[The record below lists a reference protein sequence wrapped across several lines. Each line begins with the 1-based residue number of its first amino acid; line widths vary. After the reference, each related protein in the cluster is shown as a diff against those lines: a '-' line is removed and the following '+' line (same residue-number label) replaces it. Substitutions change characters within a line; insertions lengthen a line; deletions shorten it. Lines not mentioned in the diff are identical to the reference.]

1 MLLLCYQIIINHGTP
16 LEEEGYIYFCTK
28 SLFMALNSILKI
40 FLPKDRVFYQL
51 FESVAEELVKM
62 GDKLKEVVNETDF
75 DKRSKLIKELEDMEH
90 VNDGLTHNIF
100 TELGK
105 NFITP
110 FDREDIHYLASAL
123 DDIADYIYAS
133 AKKINFYHVNPED
146 IGIRKFGDLIALGC
160 VQVHKAVTE
169 LRNMKNMR
177 QITDALVAINSIE
190 NQGDDIFDMS
200 IERLF
205 ATEPDAKEVIK
216 KREIYQVMEIVTD
229 KCEDA
234 ANVIESIIIKY
245 A

>member
-1 MLLLCYQIIINHGTP
+1 MGFN
-16 LEEEGYIYFCTK
+16 
-28 SLFMALNSILKI
+28 NILKI
-40 FLPKDRVFYQL
+40 FLPKDRIFYQL
-51 FESVAEELVKM
+51 FENVAGVLVNM
-62 GDKLKEVVNETDF
+62 GDKLKEVVNEPDF
-75 DKRSKLIKELEDMEH
+75 EKRAKLIKDVEDMEH
-90 VNDGLTHNIF
+90 VNDDYTHQIF

-133 AKKINFYHVNPED
+133 AKKINFYRVNPD
-146 IGIRKFGDLIALGC
+146 DPGIKKMAELIAIGC
-160 VQVHKAVTE
+160 VHVQKAVTE

-177 QITDALVAINSIE
+177 NITDALVAINSIE
-190 NQGDDIFDMS
+190 NQADDIFDTS

-229 KCEDA
+229 KCEDVG
-234 ANVIESIIIKY
+234 NVIESIIVKY

>member
-1 MLLLCYQIIINHGTP
+1 
-16 LEEEGYIYFCTK
+16 
-28 SLFMALNSILKI
+28 MAGLNSFLKI
-40 FLPKDRVFYQL
+40 FMPKNRIFFEL
-51 FESVAEELVKM
+51 FEKVADNCAKMGSLLKDVVAEP
-62 GDKLKEVVNETDF
+62 DF
-75 DKRSKLIKELEDMEH
+75 DKRASLIIQIEDLEH
-90 VNDGLTHNIF
+90 ANDELTHSIF
-100 TELGK
+100 TELGR

-110 FDREDIHYLASAL
+110 FDREDIHYLASSL

-133 AKKINFYHVNPED
+133 AKKINFYRVNPNDMGMQKLAEL
-146 IGIRKFGDLIALGC
+146 IEQGAIQIRN
-160 VQVHKAVTE
+160 AVLE

-177 QITDALVAINSIE
+177 KITEALVKINSIE
-190 NQGDDIFDMS
+190 NQADDVFDMS

-234 ANVIESIIIKY
+234 SNVIESIIIKY